1 MFFRESFS
9 NVTTVWVNKIGLL
22 IPEQLLLDY
31 LVKLLKGDIIIAQCD
46 YIKKDFL
53 LLFKEE
59 WKILLINLNLYIRTF
74 SAIS

>member
-9 NVTTVWVNKIGLL
+9 NVTTVWANKIGLL

-31 LVKLLKGDIIIAQCD
+31 LVKLLKGDIIIVQCD
-46 YIKKDFL
+46 HIKKDFL

-59 WKILLINLNLYIRTF
+59 
-74 SAIS
+74 